1 VVVASYSVVEGA
13 VAGRLALGL
22 AAVVGTAALVG
33 LVNGVLVQYVRINPV
48 VATLAM
54 YMALH
59 GLALTLRSTPGG
71 LIDSRVT
78 AAVER
83 TVGLVPV
90 AFLVLVA
97 VACGLELALRRSRWG
112 LQLRAVGSR
121 RDAAARLGVRVGPV
135 QVGAYLLCT
144 LLVVLGGVML
154 MAQIGVGDANSG
166 TDYTLSSITAVVLGG
181 ASIFGGRG
189 SFLGALLGATLIQQ
203 INNTSTF
210 LHLSSSWQYGLLAL
224 LTIGAA
230 AAYSRAR
237 ASGEATR

>member
-1 VVVASYSVVEGA
+1 VVEGA
-13 VAGRLALGL
+13 AAGRLALGL

-33 LVNGVLVQYVRINPV
+33 LVNGGLVQYVRINPV

-90 AFLVLVA
+90 AFIVLVA
-97 VACGLELALRRSRWG
+97 VALGLELALRRSRWG
-112 LQLRAVGSR
+112 LQLRAIGSR

-135 QVGAYLLCT
+135 QLGAYLLCA

-189 SFLGALLGATLIQQ
+189 SFIGALLGATLIQQ
-203 INNTSTF
+203 IINVSTF
-210 LHLSSSWQYGLLAL
+210 LQLSSAWQYWLLAL
-224 LTIGAA
+224 LTIGSA

-237 ASGEATR
+237 ATGEAAT